1 MTGPVRLL
9 AAVLVTCCLTLTG
22 ACSRAGL
29 APGAGTAPQTLTVL
43 AASSLTE
50 AFTVLGHRFERT
62 HPGVRVR
69 LSFDASSTLAE
80 QVTQG
85 APADVLATA
94 DQQSMRQVTKA
105 HLAAE
110 PPKIFATNTLVI
122 VTPPGNPARI
132 TGVRSLVRPGTKV
145 AVCAPEVPCGTA
157 ADAVL
162 RLDRV
167 KLTPVSLEPDVKSVL
182 TKVTLGEVDAG
193 IVYVSD
199 ARAAGAQVHTVAL
212 TNAGKVVNRYPI
224 AVLNAAASPKAAR
237 RFVSLVRSRTG
248 QSVLARLGFGPA

>member
-1 MTGPVRLL
+1 MTRPLRLVA
-9 AAVLVTCCLTLTG
+9 AAVVAGCLALTG
-22 ACSRAGL
+22 ACSRS
-29 APGAGTAPQTLTVL
+29 APQTGTASETLTVL

-50 AFTVLGHRFERT
+50 AFTALGHRFERT

-94 DQQSMRQVTKA
+94 DQQTMRQVTKA
-105 HLAAE
+105 GLAAA
-110 PPKIFATNTLVI
+110 PPKVFASNTLVI
-122 VTPPGNPARI
+122 VTPPANPAGI
-132 TGVRSLVRPGTKV
+132 TGVRSLIRPGTKV
-145 AVCAPEVPCGTA
+145 AVCAPQVPCGTA

-199 ARAAGAQVHTVAL
+199 AQAAGPQVHIVTLA
-212 TNAGKVVNRYPI
+212 NAGKVVNRYPI
-224 AVLNAAASPKAAR
+224 AVLKAAVSPR
-237 RFVSLVRSRTG
+237 AARDFVAVVRSRTG
-248 QSVLARLGFGPA
+248 QAVLTRFGFGPA